1 MSLHGVSTME
11 NKKKL
16 RLFDSVLMAVTVV
29 LVAESVAP
37 AAAVGPSQFFWWILL
52 LLGFFLP
59 YGLVSA
65 ELGTTYDDEGGIYD
79 WVKRAFGP
87 RNGGRV
93 AWYYWINYPL
103 WMGSLAVLV
112 PTTITQVFGY
122 KFGVVSTILIS
133 LVFIWLVTGVSLL
146 RISDSKWILNL
157 AAIFKVFIM
166 VSLGAIGIYF
176 AVTKGLANTFTI
188 KTMMP
193 SLDITS
199 LSFLSVIIFNF
210 LGFEVVASMSGEMN
224 NPQKDIPKA
233 LIMGG
238 ILIAVFYLLA
248 AFGVGVA
255 VPFDQ
260 LTTDSG
266 LIDSFSILLGPAG
279 GWFVTIVGLMF
290 LFTLAANLISWAYGV
305 NYVALYASENNSLP
319 KIFKWK
325 SEKTD
330 MPIGAPLLNGIIASI
345 LVLLIP
351 VMNHFGLE
359 DIFWSFF
366 ALNLVTLLASYIFMF
381 PAFLKLRKID
391 PDRERPF
398 KVKATGA
405 LLKIITY
412 VPLVLLVSSVIFTI
426 VPLDFSEEEIMS
438 KMPLLIG
445 TIIAV
450 IAGEIFIHRSLKQKR
465 NGRGD
470 VHDENVA

>member
-1 MSLHGVSTME
+1 ME

-16 RLFDSVLMAVTVV
+16 RLFDTVLMAVTVV

-52 LLGFFLP
+52 LLCFFLP

-93 AWYYWINYPL
+93 AWYYWINFPL

-112 PTTITQVFGY
+112 PTTITQI
-122 KFGVVSTILIS
+122 FGVEFGAVSSIVIPLI
-133 LVFIWLVTGVSLL
+133 FIWLVTVVSLF

-157 AAIFKVFIM
+157 AAIFKVFIL
-166 VSLGAIGIYF
+166 VSLGVIGIYF
-176 AVTKGLANTFTI
+176 AITKGVANTFTI
-188 KTMMP
+188 KTMLP
-193 SLDITS
+193 SFDITS

-233 LIMGG
+233 LVMGG
-238 ILIAVFYLLA
+238 SLIAVFYLLA

-255 VPFDQ
+255 IPFDQ

-266 LIDSFSILLGPAG
+266 LIDSFSILLGSAG
-279 GWFVTIVGLMF
+279 GWFVTIIGLMF

-330 MPIGAPLLNGIIASI
+330 MPIGAPILNGIVASI
-345 LVLLIP
+345 LVLIIP

-398 KVKATGA
+398 KVKAKGT
-405 LLKIITY
+405 LLKLITY
-412 VPLVLLVSSVIFTI
+412 VPLVLLVASVIFTV
-426 VPLDFSEEEIMS
+426 VPLNLSDEEITF
-438 KMPLLIG
+438 KLPLLIG
-445 TIIAV
+445 TIISV
-450 IAGEIFIHRSLKQKR
+450 IAGELIVNYSLKQKK
-465 NGRGD
+465 NDKGD
-470 VHDENVA
+470 VHDENIA

>member
-1 MSLHGVSTME
+1 MKLFGVETME

-37 AAAVGPSQFFWWILL
+37 AAAVGPSQFFWWFLL
-52 LLGFFLP
+52 LICFFLP

-93 AWYYWINYPL
+93 AWYYWINFPL
-103 WMGSLAVLV
+103 WMGSLAVLF
-112 PTTITQVFGY
+112 PTTITQVFGTE
-122 KFGVVSTILIS
+122 FNSISSIVIS
-133 LVFIWLVTGVSLL
+133 LVFVWIVTVVSLF
-146 RISDSKWILNL
+146 RISDSKWILNI
-157 AAIFKVFIM
+157 AAFFKVFIM
-166 VSLGAIGIYF
+166 ISLGAIGVYF
-176 AVTKGLANTFTI
+176 ALTKGVANTFTV
-188 KTMMP
+188 KTLLP

-210 LGFEVVASMSGEMN
+210 LGFEVVTSMSSEMN

-255 VPFDQ
+255 IPFDQ

-266 LIDSFSILLGPAG
+266 LIDSFSILLGSAG

-290 LFTLAANLISWAYGV
+290 LYTLAANLISWAYGV
-305 NYVALYASENNSLP
+305 NYVALYASENHSLP
-319 KIFKWK
+319 RIFKWK
-325 SEKTD
+325 SKKTD
-330 MPIGAPLLNGIIASI
+330 MPIGAPLLNGIVASV
-345 LVLLIP
+345 LVLIVP
-351 VMNHFGLE
+351 IMNSIGLE

-366 ALNLVTLLASYIFMF
+366 ALNLVTLLASYVYMF
-381 PAFLKLRKID
+381 PSFLKLRKID
-391 PDRERPF
+391 PERERPF
-398 KVKATGA
+398 KVKAEGA
-405 LLKIITY
+405 MLKIIAF
-412 VPLVLLVSSVIFTI
+412 VPLVLLVASLIFTI
-426 VPLDFSEEEIMS
+426 IPLNLSQVELVF
-438 KMPLLIG
+438 KLPLLIG
-445 TIIAV
+445 TMIAALV
-450 IAGEIFIHRSLKQKR
+450 GEIIVHYSLKQK
-465 NGRGD
+465 NKSEGD
-470 VHDENVA
+470 ENDENVA

>member
-1 MSLHGVSTME
+1 ME

-52 LLGFFLP
+52 LLCFFLP

-112 PTTITQVFGY
+112 PTTITQIFGY
-122 KFGVVSTILIS
+122 KFGSVSSIVIP
-133 LVFIWLVTGVSLL
+133 LVFIWLVTVVSLFK
-146 RISDSKWILNL
+146 ISDSKWILNL
-157 AAIFKVFIM
+157 AAIFKVIIM
-166 VSLGAIGIYF
+166 VSLGAIGIYC
-176 AVTKGLANTFTI
+176 AVTKGVANTFTF

-193 SLDITS
+193 SFDITS

-210 LGFEVVASMSGEMN
+210 LGFEVVTSMASEMN

-238 ILIAVFYLLA
+238 LLIAVFYLLA
-248 AFGVGVA
+248 AFGVGTA
-255 VPFDQ
+255 IPFDQ

-266 LIDSFSILLGPAG
+266 LIDSFSILLGSAG

-290 LFTLAANLISWAYGV
+290 LYTLAANLISWAYGV

-319 KIFKWK
+319 KVFKWK
-325 SEKTD
+325 SKRTE
-330 MPIGAPLLNGIIASI
+330 MPIGVPLLNGTVASI
-345 LVLLIP
+345 LVLIIP
-351 VMNHFGLE
+351 IMNHFGLD

-366 ALNLVTLLASYIFMF
+366 ALNLITLLASYLFMF
-381 PAFLKLRKID
+381 PAFIKLRKID

-398 KVKATGA
+398 KVKATGL
-405 LLKIITY
+405 LLKIITF
-412 VPLVLLVSSVIFTI
+412 VPFFLLVASVFFTI
-426 VPLDFSEEEIMS
+426 VPLNLSEEELS
-438 KMPLLIG
+438 FKLPLLVG
-445 TIIAV
+445 TLISV
-450 IAGEIFIHRSLKQKR
+450 IVGEIIVHYSLKQK
-465 NGRGD
+465 NTHNPQGD
-470 VHDENVA
+470 VHDENIA

>member
-1 MSLHGVSTME
+1 ME

-52 LLGFFLP
+52 LIGFFLP

-93 AWYYWINYPL
+93 AWFYWINYPL

-112 PTTITQVFGY
+112 PTTITEIFGHE
-122 KFGVVSTILIS
+122 FGSISAIIIS
-133 LVFIWLVTGVSLL
+133 LAFIWIVTVISFF
-146 RISDSKWILNL
+146 RISDSKWILNM

-166 VSLGAIGIYF
+166 VSLGGIGIYF
-176 AVTKGLANTFTI
+176 AFTQGVANTFNM
-188 KTMMP
+188 KTMLP
-193 SLDITS
+193 SMDISS

-210 LGFEVVASMSGEMN
+210 LGFEVVTSMAGEMD

-238 ILIAVFYLLA
+238 ALIAVFYLLA
-248 AFGVGVA
+248 AFGIGVA
-255 VPFDQ
+255 IPFKE

-266 LIDSFSILLGPAG
+266 LIESFSTLLGSGA
-279 GWFVTIVGLMF
+279 GWFVAIIGLMF
-290 LFTLAANLISWAYGV
+290 IFTLAANLISWAYGV
-305 NYVALYASENNSLP
+305 NYVALYASENHSLP

-325 SEKTD
+325 NEKTE
-330 MPIGAPLLNGIIASI
+330 MPIGAPLLNGIIASV
-345 LVLLIP
+345 LVVIVPL
-351 VMNHFGLE
+351 MNNFGLE

-366 ALNLVTLLASYIFMF
+366 ALNMVTLLASYLFMF
-381 PAFLKLRKID
+381 PAFLKLRKMD
-391 PDRERPF
+391 PDRERPY
-398 KVKATGA
+398 KVKATGFM
-405 LLKIITY
+405 LKVIAY
-412 VPLVLLVSSVIFTI
+412 VPFVLLLMSVVFTV
-426 VPLDFSEEEIMS
+426 VPLNLSKDEIVG
-438 KMPLLIG
+438 KLPLLIG
-445 TIIAV
+445 TITSVLI
-450 IAGEIFIHRSLKQKR
+450 GEFFINRSLKQKDHKQ
-465 NGRGD
+465 GGD
-470 VHDENVA
+470 DKHAHIA

>member
-1 MSLHGVSTME
+1 ME

-16 RLFDSVLMAVTVV
+16 RLFDSVLLAVTVV

-37 AAAVGPSQFFWWILL
+37 AAAVGPSQFFWWLL
-52 LLGFFLP
+52 LLICFFLP

-112 PTTITQVFGY
+112 PTTITQIFGTE
-122 KFGVVSTILIS
+122 FGAVSSIVIP
-133 LVFIWLVTGVSLL
+133 LVFIWLVTVVSLF

-157 AAIFKVFIM
+157 AAIFKVTIM
-166 VSLGAIGIYF
+166 VSLGAIGVYF
-176 AVTKGLANTFTI
+176 AITKGVANTFTV
-188 KTMMP
+188 KTMLP
-193 SLDITS
+193 SLDVTS

-210 LGFEVVASMSGEMN
+210 LGFEVVTSMSSEMN

-238 ILIAVFYLLA
+238 ILIALFYLLA

-255 VPFDQ
+255 IPFDQ

-266 LIDSFSILLGPAG
+266 LIDSFSILLGSTG

-290 LFTLAANLISWAYGV
+290 LYTLAANLISWAYGV
-305 NYVALYASENNSLP
+305 NYVALYASENHSLP

-325 SEKTD
+325 SKKTD
-330 MPIGAPLLNGIIASI
+330 MPIGAPLLNGIVASV
-345 LVLLIP
+345 LVLIIP
-351 VMNHFGLE
+351 IMNAVGLE

-366 ALNLVTLLASYIFMF
+366 ALNLVTLLASYIYMF
-381 PAFLKLRKID
+381 PAFIKLRKID

-398 KVKATGA
+398 KVKAEGTM
-405 LLKIITY
+405 LKVITY
-412 VPLVLLVSSVIFTI
+412 VPLVLLVASVIFTV
-426 VPLDFSEEEIMS
+426 VPLDTTQEELMF
-438 KMPLLIG
+438 KLPLLIG
-445 TIIAV
+445 TVISAII
-450 IAGEIFIHRSLKQKR
+450 GEIIVHISLKQKKT
-465 NGRGD
+465 GKGD
-470 VHDENVA
+470 EHDENVA